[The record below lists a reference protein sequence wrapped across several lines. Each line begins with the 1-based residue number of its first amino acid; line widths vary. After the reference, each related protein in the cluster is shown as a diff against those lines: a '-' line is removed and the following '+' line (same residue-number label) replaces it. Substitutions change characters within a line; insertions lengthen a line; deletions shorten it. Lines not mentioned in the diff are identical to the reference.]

1 MRLLPLR
8 SISYRGRFGN
18 ETPDNFD
25 NSEPP
30 ERPNPD
36 AEFERQRVEENDEQD

>member
-8 SISYRGRFGN
+8 SISYRGRFGD

-25 NSEPP
+25 EAEPP
-30 ERPNPD
+30 ERPDPD
-36 AEFERQRVEENDEQD
+36 AEFERQRLEDD